1 MKIENPLSKQSVSQ
15 QVIDHIID
23 QISKGALKSGDR
35 LMNEREMAEAFGIS
49 RVPLREAVRAL
60 NVLGV
65 LESRQGEGT
74 FISSYSPDILGK
86 TIYIQSILASN
97 SMAQIFETR
106 SLMEAEAAKLAAK
119 NATEEEIAEIEKIEV
134 KREQVIAEHASN
146 ADYEAVAFFADNSF
160 HRAIAKATH
169 NSYFS
174 LYLDALFYS
183 VREIHREAASIPEI
197 MNAATNFHRMI
208 LYAIQARNEQL
219 AYNLMYSHIAEIA
232 KTLARLKHKDF

>member
-1 MKIENPLSKQSVSQ
+1 MKIKNQLSKQSVSQ

-23 QISKGALKSGDR
+23 EISQGTLKSGDR

-86 TIYIQSILASN
+86 TIFIQSILAN
-97 SMAQIFETR
+97 TSMAQIFETR
-106 SLMEAEAAKLAAK
+106 SLMEAEAARLAAR
-119 NATEEEIAEIEKIEV
+119 NATDEEIAEIEEIEI
-134 KREQVIAEHASN
+134 KREKAIVDVSDAG
-146 ADYEAVAFFADNSF
+146 YEAAAFYTDNSF
-160 HRAIAKATH
+160 HRSIAKATH
-169 NSYFS
+169 NSYFL

-183 VREIHREAASIPEI
+183 VREIHKEAASIPEI
-197 MNAATNFHRMI
+197 MDVATNFHRMV
-208 LYAIQARNEQL
+208 LYAIKARNEQL
-219 AYNLMYSHIAEIA
+219 AYNLMYSHITEIF
-232 KTLARLKHKDF
+232 KTLTKLKLKNF